1 MADNSEQNFDFRT
14 IFKFSWI
21 VVLIV
26 ALAVAG
32 IFYSRWQENRNIE
45 EKAAEQQREHAR
57 EVAEALGGNNFE
69 IMNFYAS
76 PGAIRRGDSAELCY
90 GVSNAKTVEID
101 PKLSEGTWPSPA
113 RCISIDP
120 KKTTTYTLTAIDAKG
135 QKKTATLTLE
145 VQ

>member
-21 VVLIV
+21 VVLIA
-26 ALAVAG
+26 ALVIAG
-32 IFYSRWQENRNIE
+32 IFYSRWQENRDIE
-45 EKAAEQQREHAR
+45 ERAAEQQREHAR
-57 EVAEALGGNNFE
+57 EVAEGLGGNNFE

-90 GVSNAKTVEID
+90 GVSNAKTVEVD

>member
-1 MADNSEQNFDFRT
+1 MADNPQQNFDFRT

-21 VVLIV
+21 LVLIV

-32 IFYSRWQENRNIE
+32 VFYSRWQENRNIE
-45 EKAAEQQREHAR
+45 ERAAEQQREHAR

-101 PKLSEGTWPSPA
+101 PKLSEETWPSPD

-120 KKTTTYTLTAIDAKG
+120 QKTTTYTLTAIDAKG